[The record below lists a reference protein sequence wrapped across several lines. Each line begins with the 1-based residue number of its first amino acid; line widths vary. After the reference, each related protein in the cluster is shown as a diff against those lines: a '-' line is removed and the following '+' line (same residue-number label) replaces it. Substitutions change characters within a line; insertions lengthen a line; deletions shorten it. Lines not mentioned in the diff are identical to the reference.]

1 MDRHHYSAL
10 ANFLLSRLSSSLPYY
25 CLNYS
30 HKQSTMSKEIS
41 KEMLFNYFNNKATTL
56 EKKRI
61 DEWAKDSQNK
71 ELFYEYLAQ
80 WETLNIQYI
89 SDVDAAIMRHRRRL
103 DLVQPDDEIGD
114 KGLSTSRGFVMKLS
128 IAASFLLA
136 ALIVGYLTKDKI
148 LYKTLATSYGE
159 TKSVV
164 LEDGTKVILNAN
176 SSLTLPRLGFGDYTR
191 NVFLKGEANF
201 SVAHLPGNQKFVV
214 KTLDGPDIVVLG
226 TEFTVYNRLHQFKV
240 SLSKGKIQLNYK
252 ENQRSKNLIMRAG
265 ELVTID
271 SKGKAVLKKTA
282 NPEIFSAWKD
292 NQYVFEHTSLQDICT
307 LFKEDFG
314 FDIEIA
320 DPEISTWAVSGT
332 FKASNAQELLEAL
345 AESSGLVYNKENQKV
360 IIHSI
365 KKPNL

>member
-1 MDRHHYSAL
+1 MEM
-10 ANFLLSRLSSSLPYY
+10 
-25 CLNYS
+25 
-30 HKQSTMSKEIS
+30 K
-41 KEMLFNYFNNKATTL
+41 KEMIFSYFDNKATIL
-56 EKKRI
+56 EKRRI
-61 DEWAKDSQNK
+61 DEWVKDPQNK

-80 WETLNIQYI
+80 WESQNIQYV
-89 SDVDAAIMRHRRRL
+89 SDVDAAIRRHRRRL
-103 DLVQPDDEIGD
+103 EIVETHIVTTINVINSS
-114 KGLSTSRGFVMKLS
+114 KPSFRKLS

-136 ALIVGYLTKDKI
+136 ALIVGYFGKDKV

-159 TKSVV
+159 TKSIL

-176 SSLTLPRLGFGDYTR
+176 SSLSIPRLGFGDYTR
-191 NVFLKGEANF
+191 NVSLKGEANF

-214 KTLDGPDIVVLG
+214 KTADGPDIVVLG

-240 SLSKGKIQLNYK
+240 SLSKGKIQLKYK
-252 ENQRSKNLIMRAG
+252 GNQNKKNLIMRAG

-282 NPEIFSAWKD
+282 DPEIFSAWKD
-292 NQYVFEHTSLQDICT
+292 NRYVFDHTSLQDICT
-307 LFKEDFG
+307 LFEEDFG
-314 FDIEIA
+314 LAIEIA

-345 AESSGLVYNKENQKV
+345 AESSGLVYKKENQKV

-365 KKPNL
+365 KKLNR

>member
-1 MDRHHYSAL
+1 
-10 ANFLLSRLSSSLPYY
+10 
-25 CLNYS
+25 
-30 HKQSTMSKEIS
+30 MSNEIT
-41 KEMLFNYFNNKATTL
+41 KEMLFNYFGNKATTL
-56 EKKRI
+56 EKRRI
-61 DEWAKDSQNK
+61 DEWAKDPQNI

-80 WETLNIQYI
+80 WESLNIQYN
-89 SDVDAAIMRHRRRL
+89 SDVDAAIRRHQRRL
-103 DLVQPDDEIGD
+103 EIVQVQDDVANKVPD
-114 KGLSTSRGFVMKLS
+114 TSRRLFTKLS

-136 ALIVGYLTKDKI
+136 ALIVGYLTKDRV

-159 TKSVV
+159 TKSV
-164 LEDGTKVILNAN
+164 LLKDGSKVILNAN
-176 SSLTLPRLGFGDYTR
+176 SSLVIPRFGFGDYTR
-191 NVFLKGEANF
+191 NVSLKGEANF

-214 KTLDGPDIVVLG
+214 KTLDGPDVVVLG

-240 SLSKGKIQLNYK
+240 ALSNGKIQLNYK

-271 SKGKAVLKKTA
+271 AKGKAVLKKTS

-292 NQYVFEHTSLQDICT
+292 NRYVFEHTSLQDVCT

-314 FDIEIA
+314 LDIEIA
-320 DPEISTWAVSGT
+320 DSEISTWAVSGT

-345 AESSGLVYNKENQKV
+345 AESSGLVYKKENQKV

>member
-1 MDRHHYSAL
+1 M
-10 ANFLLSRLSSSLPYY
+10 
-25 CLNYS
+25 
-30 HKQSTMSKEIS
+30 I
-41 KEMLFNYFNNKATTL
+41 FNYFGNKATTL
-56 EKKRI
+56 EKRRI
-61 DEWAKDSQNK
+61 DEWVKDPQNK

-80 WETLNIQYI
+80 WESLNIQYV
-89 SDVDAAIMRHRRRL
+89 SDVDAAIRRHQRRL
-103 DLVQPDDEIGD
+103 EIIQFPLD
-114 KGLSTSRGFVMKLS
+114 VSTKAINSSKQSVRKLS

-136 ALIVGYLTKDKI
+136 AMIVGYLSKDKV

-159 TKSVV
+159 TKS
-164 LEDGTKVILNAN
+164 LLLNDGTKIILNAN
-176 SSLTLPRLGFGDYTR
+176 SSLTIPRLGFGDYTR
-191 NVFLKGEANF
+191 NVSLKGEANF
-201 SVAHLPGNQKFVV
+201 TVAHLPGNQKFVV
-214 KTLDGPDIVVLG
+214 KTADGPDVVVLG

-240 SLSKGKIQLNYK
+240 SLSKGKIQLKYK
-252 ENQRSKNLIMRAG
+252 ENQQGKNLIMRAG

-282 NPEIFSAWKD
+282 DPEIFSAWKD
-292 NQYVFEHTSLQDICT
+292 NRYVFDHTALQDVCT

-314 FDIEIA
+314 LDIEIA

-345 AESSGLVYNKENQKV
+345 AESSGLVYKKENQKV

>member
-1 MDRHHYSAL
+1 M
-10 ANFLLSRLSSSLPYY
+10 
-25 CLNYS
+25 
-30 HKQSTMSKEIS
+30 EIK
-41 KEMLFNYFNNKATTL
+41 KEMIFNYFGNKATTL
-56 EKKRI
+56 EKRRI
-61 DEWAKDSQNK
+61 DEWAKDLQNN
-71 ELFYEYLAQ
+71 ELFYEYLTQ
-80 WETLNIQYI
+80 WESLNIQYV
-89 SDVDAAIMRHRRRL
+89 SDVDAAIRRHQRRL
-103 DLVQPDDEIGD
+103 EIVQVQDIISKVPD
-114 KGLSTSRGFVMKLS
+114 TSKRLFTKLS

-136 ALIVGYLTKDKI
+136 ALIVGYLTKDRV

-159 TKSVV
+159 TKSLL

-176 SSLTLPRLGFGDYTR
+176 SSLTVPRLGFGDYTR
-191 NVFLKGEANF
+191 NVSLKGEANF

-214 KTLDGPDIVVLG
+214 KTADGPDIVVLG

-240 SLSKGKIQLNYK
+240 SLSKGKIQLKYK

-271 SKGKAVLKKTA
+271 AKGKAVLKKTA
-282 NPEIFSAWKD
+282 DPEIFSAWKD
-292 NQYVFEHTSLQDICT
+292 NRYVFDHTSLQDICT
-307 LFKEDFG
+307 LFEEDFG
-314 FDIEIA
+314 LAIEIA

-345 AESSGLVYNKENQKV
+345 AESSGLVYKKENQKV